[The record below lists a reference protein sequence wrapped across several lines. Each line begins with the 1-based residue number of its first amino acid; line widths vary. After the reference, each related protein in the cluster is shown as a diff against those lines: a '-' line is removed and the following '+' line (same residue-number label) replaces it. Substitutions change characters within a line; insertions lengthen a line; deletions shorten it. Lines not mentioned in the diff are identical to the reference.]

1 MKLYYKPGACSMA
14 AHIILN
20 ELDHP
25 FELIKVDTAANKT
38 EHGHTF
44 TDTNPNGYVPALI
57 LTTGEVLTE
66 NAAILQYLGDLK
78 PQSRLV
84 PESGSFKRVRLQEL
98 LSFLSSELHKAY
110 GPFFSELELSDEEKT
125 TALKKIDR
133 RITTLESRLSQGYD
147 FLTGQTFSV
156 ADVYAFVILN
166 WSRFIDHSLEQWPNT
181 NAFFQRISQRP
192 AVIQAMVTERL
203 ISEGAT
209 T

>member
-20 ELDHP
+20 ELGHP
-25 FELIKVDTAANKT
+25 FELIKTDTAANKT

-44 TDTNPNGYVPALI
+44 TDINPNGYVPALVLANDEI
-57 LTTGEVLTE
+57 LTE
-66 NAAILQYLGDLK
+66 NAAILQYLGDSK

-84 PESGSFKRVRLQEL
+84 PENGSFERVRLQEL

-110 GPFFSELELSDEEKT
+110 GPFFSGLELSDEEKA
-125 TALKKIDR
+125 TALKKIER
-133 RITTLESRLSQGYD
+133 RITALESHLSQGQN

-156 ADVYAFVILN
+156 ADAYAFVILN
-166 WSRFIDHSLEQWPNT
+166 WSRFIDHSLVPWPNT

-192 AVIQAMVTERL
+192 SVTQAMVTEGL
-203 ISEGAT
+203 ISEEAT
-209 T
+209 A